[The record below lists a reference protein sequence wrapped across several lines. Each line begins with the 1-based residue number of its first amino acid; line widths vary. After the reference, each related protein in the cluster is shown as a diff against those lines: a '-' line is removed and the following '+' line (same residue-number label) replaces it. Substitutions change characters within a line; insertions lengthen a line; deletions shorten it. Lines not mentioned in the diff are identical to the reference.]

1 MTITVEDW
9 FNNLGT
15 TVQPAFNT
23 TAMANLTPAEVIF
36 GAAVAYREAQV
47 EYNNGTSVDVGS
59 YVNFVSPLI
68 EDAVPALDNAG
79 EISRSAR
86 VTLQVKTVY
95 APEPSIQ
102 PQQSVTII

>member
-1 MTITVEDW
+1 MDITVANW
-9 FNNLGT
+9 FDNLGT
-15 TVQPAFNT
+15 SIRPAFNT
-23 TAMANLTPAEVIF
+23 TAMADLTPAEVIF

-47 EYNNGTSVDVGS
+47 EYNNGTSVELGS

-79 EISRSAR
+79 EISKSAR